1 MMILDS
7 NIIIKCFRNK
17 KALPKDDFVAP
28 DDLRDE
34 YLVAQQMHGEDIP
47 GVKLFSKLPSYDEA
61 HYLQRYAHYLNSY
74 SEVYFAQMRGL
85 ADVSILAM
93 VSCLITNFGRQ
104 GQQMVFD
111 LGIDD
116 PEVIT
121 VATDD
126 DSLTRSLKQEFGDK
140 IRTIGYDDF

>member
-1 MMILDS
+1 MIVLDS

-17 KALPKDDFVAP
+17 KALPKDELIAP
-28 DDLRDE
+28 DDLHDE
-34 YLVAQQMHGEDIP
+34 YLVAQEIHGEDIA
-47 GVKLFSKLPSYDEA
+47 GVKLISKLQFYDEA
-61 HYLQRYAHYLNSY
+61 YYLQRYAHYLNSY
-74 SEVYFAQMRGL
+74 SEVYFVQMRGF

-93 VSCLITNFGRQ
+93 ASCLITNFGRQ
-104 GQQMVFD
+104 SQQMVFD

-126 DSLTRSLKQEFGDK
+126 DSLTRSLTQEFGDK
-140 IRTIGYDDF
+140 IRVVGYDDL

>member
-1 MMILDS
+1 MMVLDS

-17 KALPKDDFVAP
+17 KALPKDELIAP

-34 YLVAQQMHGEDIP
+34 YLVAQKMHGEDIP
-47 GVKLFSKLPSYDEA
+47 GVKLISKLQSYEEA
-61 HYLQRYAHYLNSY
+61 YYLQRYAHYLNSY
-74 SEVYFAQMRGL
+74 SEVYFVQMRGF

-93 VSCLITNFGRQ
+93 VSCLIADFGRQ

-126 DSLTRSLKQEFGDK
+126 DSLMRSLKQEFGDK
-140 IRTIGYDDF
+140 IRAIGYDDL